1 MTKTP
6 LILASSSRYRRE
18 LLDRLGLPYTTVS
31 PDVDETPLENEAP
44 AALALR
50 LAHLKAEAVAK
61 MHPDAIV
68 IGSDQVCDLA
78 GTPLGKPHTFEK
90 AVAQL
95 KAMQGKRLVFHTA
108 VCVIAPTVPV
118 QDTVSDTV
126 ITMRTLSDAAIR
138 DYVEREKPFD
148 CAGSAKIEKLGIALM
163 DSVTSDDPTSLIGL
177 PLMRLTTM
185 LTKAGLP
192 PVAGLTA

>member
-18 LLDRLGLPYTTVS
+18 LLDRLGLAYTTVS
-31 PDVDETPLENEAP
+31 PDVDETPLAGEAP

-61 MHPDAIV
+61 MHPDAVV
-68 IGSDQVCDLA
+68 IGSDQVCDLE

-108 VCVIAPTVPV
+108 VCVIAPSAPV

-126 ITMRTLSDAAIR
+126 ITMRARTLR
-138 DYVEREKPFD
+138 
-148 CAGSAKIEKLGIALM
+148 
-163 DSVTSDDPTSLIGL
+163 SVTTSNAKS
-177 PLMRLTTM
+177 P
-185 LTKAGLP
+185 
-192 PVAGLTA
+192 LTALVRQKLKNSALRSWIPSRAMIRRP

>member
-1 MTKTP
+1 M
-6 LILASSSRYRRE
+6 
-18 LLDRLGLPYTTVS
+18 DRLGLAYTTVS
-31 PDVDETPLENEAP
+31 PDVDETPLAGEAP

-61 MHPDAIV
+61 MHPDAVV
-68 IGSDQVCDLA
+68 IGSDQVCDLE

-108 VCVIAPTVPV
+108 VCVIAPSAPV

-126 ITMRTLSDAAIR
+126 ITMRALSDVAIR

-192 PVAGLTA
+192 PVAGLTV

>member
-18 LLDRLGLPYTTVS
+18 LLDRLGLAYTTVS
-31 PDVDETPLENEAP
+31 PDVDETRSRRSP

-61 MHPDAIV
+61 MHPDAVV
-68 IGSDQVCDLA
+68 IGSDQVCDLE

-108 VCVIAPTVPV
+108 VCVIAPSAPV

-126 ITMRTLSDAAIR
+126 ITMRALSDVAIR

-148 CAGSAKIEKLGIALM
+148 CAGSAKIENSALRSWIPSRAM
-163 DSVTSDDPTSLIGL
+163 IRRP
-177 PLMRLTTM
+177 
-185 LTKAGLP
+185 
-192 PVAGLTA
+192 